1 MDGLSDPVSLSQG
14 TAQLLIHQPGGNP
27 RVFPLAADRRNTIGR
42 APDCEVRL
50 YDEHC
55 SREHAFIQCTD
66 GEWII
71 VDLGSRNGTLV
82 NGERVQRHP
91 LEEGDVIAVGSTW
104 LVFSLVPSAG
114 ASYGESPQESDTSFV
129 TPLGSA
135 VPKSAPPLPLPGRPL
150 ASGLG
155 LDRSPDDTVS
165 HLRGD
170 RTAVVRTRLREPDAL
185 IGESSALRSVLQQ
198 VGHVAA
204 SVSTILLRGETG
216 VGKELIAREIHRQ
229 SPRRHARFVCVNC
242 AALSESLLESELFG
256 HERGAVTGA
265 TEQRRGKFEQADQG
279 TILLDEIG
287 EMSLAAQAKFLRVLE
302 GHPFERVG
310 GHVPI
315 QVDVRVIVAT
325 NLDLE
330 AAVREGRFRKDLYFR
345 VNVLPIE
352 VPPLR
357 VRKEDIPALATY
369 FVQRIAAQQER
380 LVPSITPAAL
390 ERLASYDWPG
400 NVRELRNT
408 LERAMILRN
417 CPTIDAAD
425 LDFSGLD
432 TDPLDEARYEGLSIE
447 TVEMQHILR
456 TLKMTRWNKSKAAA
470 ILGIERSTLDRKLK
484 RHDVQRPAEFAR

>member
-1 MDGLSDPVSLSQG
+1 MDSLYDQVAPIQA
-14 TAQLLIHQPGGNP
+14 AQLLLHQPGGQP
-27 RVFPLAADRRNTIGR
+27 RVFPLALDRRNTIGR
-42 APDCEVRL
+42 ATDCEVRL
-50 YDEHC
+50 FDEHC
-55 SREHAFIQCTD
+55 SREHAFLQYVD
-66 GEWII
+66 GHWII

-82 NGERVQRHP
+82 NGERIQQHV

-104 LVFSLVPSAG
+104 LVFSQVGHAAG
-114 ASYGESPQESDTSFV
+114 SFGESPQESDTSFV
-129 TPLGSA
+129 API
-135 VPKSAPPLPLPGRPL
+135 VSAPPKGVAPLPVVGRPR
-150 ASGLG
+150 AAGSG

-165 HLRGD
+165 HLRGE
-170 RTAVVRTRLREPDAL
+170 RTTVIRPKFREPDAL
-185 IGESSALRSVLQQ
+185 IGESPALRSVLQQ
-198 VGHVAA
+198 VAQVAP

-229 SPRRHARFVCVNC
+229 SPRHHARFVCVNC

-256 HERGAVTGA
+256 HERGAFTGA

-287 EMSLAAQAKFLRVLE
+287 EMSLSAQAKFLRVLE

-310 GHVPI
+310 GHAPI

-369 FVQRIAAQQER
+369 FVQRIAAQQGR
-380 LVPSITPAAL
+380 LVPSLTPAAL

-417 CPTIDAAD
+417 CTVIDAAD

-484 RHDVQRPAEFAR
+484 RHDVQRPEEFSR

>member
-1 MDGLSDPVSLSQG
+1 MPDADDLEFTLAVADNVALALKNLQRQQELAENLNQTRHEIQQLRKQLGAESDL
-14 TAQLLIHQPGGNP
+14 
-27 RVFPLAADRRNTIGR
+27 
-42 APDCEVRL
+42 
-50 YDEHC
+50 
-55 SREHAFIQCTD
+55 
-66 GEWII
+66 
-71 VDLGSRNGTLV
+71 
-82 NGERVQRHP
+82 
-91 LEEGDVIAVGSTW
+91 VGSSPV
-104 LVFSLVPSAG
+104 LAGVHQQIMRAAPSRATVLIR
-114 ASYGESPQESDTSFV
+114 GES
-129 TPLGSA
+129 
-135 VPKSAPPLPLPGRPL
+135 
-150 ASGLG
+150 
-155 LDRSPDDTVS
+155 
-165 HLRGD
+165 
-170 RTAVVRTRLREPDAL
+170 
-185 IGESSALRSVLQQ
+185 
-198 VGHVAA
+198 
-204 SVSTILLRGETG
+204 G
-216 VGKELIAREIHRQ
+216 VGKELVARAMHYA
-229 SPRRHARFVCVNC
+229 SPRKKGPFVCLNC
-242 AALSESLLESELFG
+242 AALTETLLESELFG
-256 HERGAVTGA
+256 HERGAFTGA

-287 EMSLAAQAKFLRVLE
+287 EMSLSAQAKFLRVLE

-310 GHVPI
+310 GHAPI

-369 FVQRIAAQQER
+369 FVQRIAAQQGR
-380 LVPSITPAAL
+380 LVPSLTPAAL

-417 CPTIDAAD
+417 CTVIDAAD

-484 RHDVQRPAEFAR
+484 RHDVQRPEEFSR

>member
-1 MDGLSDPVSLSQG
+1 MNNTFDPVSLSNAAAHLLVHQSGG
-14 TAQLLIHQPGGNP
+14 TP
-27 RVFPLAADRRNTIGR
+27 RVFPLVAGRRNTIGR
-42 APDCEVRL
+42 AVDCEVRL

-55 SREHAFIQCTD
+55 SREHSFIQYVD
-66 GEWII
+66 GRWMI

-82 NGERVQRHP
+82 NGERIQRHL
-91 LEEGDVIAVGSTW
+91 LEEGDVVAVGSTW
-104 LVFSLVPSAG
+104 LVFSQTGDDSEAPHTAPVA
-114 ASYGESPQESDTSFV
+114 EEDTS
-129 TPLGSA
+129 LA
-135 VPKSAPPLPLPGRPL
+135 VPPLPTAVKPFPQTPGSARPRPTSLPTERG
-150 ASGLG
+150 
-155 LDRSPDDTVS
+155 PDDTDNFRS
-165 HLRGD
+165 E
-170 RTAVVRTRLREPDAL
+170 RTGVVRHKPRELDAL
-185 IGESSALRSVLQQ
+185 IGESAALRSVLSQ
-198 VGHVAA
+198 VANIA
-204 SVSTILLRGETG
+204 SSLSTVLLRGETG

-229 SPRRHARFVCVNC
+229 SPRRGSRFVCVNC
-242 AALSESLLESELFG
+242 AALTESLLESELFG
-256 HERGAVTGA
+256 HERGAFTGA
-265 TEQRRGKFEQADQG
+265 TEQKRGKFEQADQG

-287 EMSLAAQAKFLRVLE
+287 EMSSAIQAKFLRVLE

-310 GHVPI
+310 GQASI
-315 QVDVRVIVAT
+315 QVDVRVIAAT

-345 VNVLPIE
+345 LNVLPVE

-357 VRKEDIPALATY
+357 VRKEDLPSLATY
-369 FVQRIAAQQER
+369 FVQRIATQSER

-400 NVRELRNT
+400 NIRELRNT

-417 CPTIDAAD
+417 RTVIDAED

-432 TDPLDEARYEGLSIE
+432 TDPLDESRFEGLSIE

-484 RHDVQRPAEFAR
+484 RHDVQRPEEFSH